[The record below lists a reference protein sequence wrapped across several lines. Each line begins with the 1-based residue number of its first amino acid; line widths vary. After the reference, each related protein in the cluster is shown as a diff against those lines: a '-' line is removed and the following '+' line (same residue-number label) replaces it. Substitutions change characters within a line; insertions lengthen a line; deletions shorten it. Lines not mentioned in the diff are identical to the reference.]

1 MGSSLNFVEFVAD
14 QMEGA
19 GDITY
24 RMMFGEYGLYCDGK
38 IVALVCDDQ
47 FFVKPTE
54 AGRKFIKD
62 PVEAPPYPG
71 AKNYFLIEEKIENR
85 DWVSMLIRVT
95 ADELP
100 EPKPKKK
107 KPKKQK

>member
-1 MGSSLNFVEFVAD
+1 MGSNLSFVEFVAD
-14 QMEGA
+14 QVDGA
-19 GDITY
+19 GDVTY
-24 RMMFGEYGLYCDGK
+24 RMMFGEYGFHCGGK
-38 IVALVCDDQ
+38 FVAMVCDDR

-71 AKNYFLIEEKIENR
+71 AKNYLLIEEKLENR
-85 DWVSMLIRVT
+85 DWVSMLIKVT
-95 ADELP
+95 AAELP

-107 KPKKQK
+107 KSK

>member
-19 GDITY
+19 GEITY
-24 RMMFGEYGLYCDGK
+24 KMMFGEYGLYCDGK
-38 IVALVCDDQ
+38 IVALVCDDL

-62 PVEAPPYPG
+62 PVEASPYPG
-71 AKNYFLIEEKIENR
+71 AKNYFLIEEQIENR

-100 EPKPKKK
+100 EPKPRKK

>member
-19 GDITY
+19 GEITY
-24 RMMFGEYGLYCDGK
+24 KMMFGEYGLYCEGK
-38 IVALVCDDQ
+38 IVALVCDDPV
-47 FFVKPTE
+47 FVKPTE

-71 AKNYFLIEEKIENR
+71 AKNYFLIEEQIENR
-85 DWVSMLIRVT
+85 DWVSMLIKVS
-95 ADELP
+95 AEELP
-100 EPKPKKK
+100 LPKPKKK
-107 KPKKQK
+107 KKDKKS

>member
-19 GDITY
+19 GEITY
-24 RMMFGEYGLYCDGK
+24 KMMFGEYGLYCEGK

-71 AKNYFLIEEKIENR
+71 AKNYFLIEEQVENR
-85 DWVSMLIRVT
+85 DWVSMLIKVS
-95 ADELP
+95 AEELP
-100 EPKPKKK
+100 LPKPKKK
-107 KPKKQK
+107 KPKKKK

>member
-1 MGSSLNFVEFVAD
+1 MGSSLEFVEFVAD

-19 GDITY
+19 GDIKY
-24 RMMFGEYGLYCDGK
+24 KKMFGEYGLWCDGK
-38 IVALVCDDQ
+38 FIALVCDDN
-47 FFVKPTE
+47 FFIKPTE

-71 AKNYFLIEEKIENR
+71 AKNYFLIDEHLDNR
-85 DWVSMLIRVT
+85 DWVTILIKVT
-95 ADELP
+95 AAELP

-107 KPKKQK
+107 KKKK

>member
-19 GDITY
+19 GEITY
-24 RMMFGEYGLYCDGK
+24 KMMFGEYGLYCDGK
-38 IVALVCDDQ
+38 IVALICDDR

-71 AKNYFLIEEKIENR
+71 AKNYFLIEEMIENR
-85 DWVSMLIRVT
+85 DWVSMLIKVS
-95 ADELP
+95 AEELP
-100 EPKPKKK
+100 LPKPKKK
-107 KPKKQK
+107 KPK

>member
-1 MGSSLNFVEFVAD
+1 MASSLEFVEFVAD

-19 GDITY
+19 GNITY
-24 RMMFGEYGLYCDGK
+24 KKMFGEYGLWCDGK
-38 IVALVCDDQ
+38 FIAIISDDN

-71 AKNYFLIEEKIENR
+71 AKNYFLIEEQIEKR
-85 DWVSMLIRVT
+85 EWVSRLIKVT
-95 ADELP
+95 TDELP
-100 EPKPKKK
+100 EPKPKKRK
-107 KPKKQK
+107 K